1 MTLRSNGRPRSALN
15 SSPAGAADGYPLE
28 LEEARRVQQ
37 HLLLSRAPPLP
48 GWDVAAACRPARLLS
63 GDYCDL
69 FEAGA
74 GRLALALGD
83 VCGKGL
89 GPALVAAG
97 LRAWSAPGCRTG
109 PRTSPAW
116 RARSTPTCWRPRRRT
131 PS

>member
-1 MTLRSNGRPRSALN
+1 MTLRGNGRPGSALN
-15 SSPAGAADGYPLE
+15 SSPAGAAGGYPPE

-48 GWDVAAACRPARLLS
+48 GWDVAACRPARLLS

-69 FEAGA
+69 FEAGG

-83 VCGKGL
+83 VCGKGWGRPWSPPGC
-89 GPALVAAG
+89 GP
-97 LRAWSAPGCRTG
+97 WSAPGCPTG
-109 PRTSPAW
+109 PGTSPAW
-116 RARSTPTCWRPRRRT
+116 CARPTPTCWRPPRRA